1 LPPEKED
8 NDTYTAPVV
17 SGHWIWTA
25 NPLSG
30 KVALIDA
37 KTLRVSTA
45 DAGLAPTYVAGLGAN
60 AGEDSAA
67 IVLNV
72 GNDTA
77 SVLHATN
84 GVIDVESVKV
94 HAGAN
99 RMTVS
104 ESGRWALVW
113 SDATLL
119 TSPDP
124 TEGLQDVTVLDLSS
138 SPPHPYSLTVG
149 YRPSRVTIG
158 AGEKHAYFV
167 TEPGVSVVDLPKE
180 DPPSVTRDVSVVADP
195 TEAATVRDVTVTP
208 DGSFAIVRRENK
220 PTVSVVSL
228 DDESSVDVTLPGPVT
243 DLDLSPDGDVAFAVV
258 RGAGTLGTAGMGGTS
273 GTGGSSTGGTA
284 GSSGTAG
291 SGAGGF
297 AGAEG
302 GAPALGGEGGAPSA
316 GGQAGAE
323 GGAPAEAGAAGAS
336 ETSSAGAS
344 DGGMT
349 ATAGA
354 DSGGSSAMGGTSAN
368 GGGSGTGG
376 SAGQTSTDSYVAA
389 LPLAAV
395 LDDPKAFKQLAI
407 KDTVGSIA
415 IAPAGSVAVLYTT
428 ATESD
433 HVVILNTD
441 ELKLVRTVLVQA
453 PISTVLP
460 APDGQNAVAL
470 LRPATGSKKA
480 GGFSLIPLASKLPP
494 KLVGTDAAPQSVALG
509 EHEALITTEGSTD
522 RGLVHAVYLAE
533 LPGFGT
539 TEIKLAS
546 PPISA
551 ALIPEVDRG
560 FVAQSHPEGR
570 ITFIELASGQPHTI
584 TGFELSARVV
594 QDD

>member
-1 LPPEKED
+1 VAHRRLTILSFLGLAWVGACSAQEAAGDASDSSGSGATGGTRGAAAGSGGTSSGNPLPPEKED

-258 RGAGTLGTAGMGGTS
+258 RGAGTLGMAGMGGTS

-368 GGGSGTGG
+368 GGSSGTGG

-441 ELKLVRTVLVQA
+441 ELKLVRTVLVQS

-470 LRPATGSKKA
+470 LRPATGSKKRKA
-480 GGFSLIPLASKLPP
+480 G
-494 KLVGTDAAPQSVALG
+494 
-509 EHEALITTEGSTD
+509 
-522 RGLVHAVYLAE
+522 
-533 LPGFGT
+533 
-539 TEIKLAS
+539 
-546 PPISA
+546 
-551 ALIPEVDRG
+551 
-560 FVAQSHPEGR
+560 
-570 ITFIELASGQPHTI
+570 
-584 TGFELSARVV
+584 
-594 QDD
+594 